1 MKTPVSDFIERYA
14 KSDFS
19 RFHMPGHK
27 GKGPVGI
34 EKYDIT
40 EINGAD
46 VLSTAD
52 GIIEESESN
61 LTALYESGKSFYITE
76 GSTTAICAMLT
87 MVKKPEK
94 EKTYILAARNVHKA
108 FVHASALLDMEVDWL
123 MPKES
128 GGVLSCAIDKND
140 VEAKLSVSEGK
151 YSAVYLTSP
160 DYLGQI
166 ADIKGISEVCHKHN
180 VLLIVDNAH
189 GAYLKFLPESV
200 HPVDLGADIC
210 CDSAHKTLPV
220 LTGGAYLHISERASE
235 FISSA
240 REKIALFSSTSPS
253 YLTMKSLD
261 MCNLY
266 LDADF
271 KEELKKTVT
280 ETEAIKEF
288 IKGKGFFVMESEPL
302 KVVINAVKSG
312 YMGTELSEMMRKSKI
327 EAEFSDDDYLVLMVS
342 PKNTKKDF
350 NRIKKFFGG
359 INVKSEIKR
368 SFKNLPY
375 PVRETSVREAVFA
388 KSEWIKTAMA
398 EGRICATVTV
408 SCPPA
413 VPVVISGER
422 ITKEVIDA
430 LLYYG
435 IEEIKVVV

>member
-1 MKTPVSDFIERYA
+1 MNTPISDFIESYA
-14 KSDFS
+14 EKDFS
-19 RFHMPGHK
+19 RLHMPGHK
-27 GKGPVGI
+27 GKGFVGV
-34 EKYDIT
+34 EKFDIT
-40 EINGAD
+40 EVKGAD
-46 VLSTAD
+46 VLSDAE
-52 GIIEESESN
+52 GIIEESEKN
-61 LTALYESGKSFYITE
+61 LSSLYGSGKSFYITQ
-76 GSTTAICAMLT
+76 GSTTAICAMLALI
-87 MVKKPEK
+87 KKNDG
-94 EKTYILAARNVHKA
+94 EKTFVLAARNVHKA
-108 FVHASALLDMEVDWL
+108 FVHAMALLDIEADWL
-123 MPKES
+123 MPEGS
-128 GGVLSCAIDKND
+128 DNILSCDIKAEQ
-140 VEAKLSVSEGK
+140 VEKALSSSQKK
-151 YSAVYLTSP
+151 YSAVYITSP
-160 DYLGQI
+160 DYLGHI
-166 ADIKGISEVCHKHN
+166 SDVKGISEVCHKFG
-180 VLLIVDNAH
+180 VPLLVDNAH
-189 GAYLKFLPESV
+189 GAYLKFLKESM
-200 HPVDLGADIC
+200 HPLDMGADIC

-220 LTGGAYLHISERASE
+220 LTGGAYLHIAKRAIE
-235 FISSA
+235 FAKSA

-253 YLTMKSLD
+253 YLILKSMD
-261 MCNLY
+261 MCNSY

-280 ETEAIKEF
+280 ETEEIKAF
-288 IKGKGFFVMESEPL
+288 IKGKGFFVIESEPL

-312 YMGTELSEMMRKSKI
+312 YMGTELSEMMRNSKI

-359 INVKSEIKR
+359 IKVKSEIKR

-398 EGRICATVTV
+398 EGKICATVTV

>member
-1 MKTPVSDFIERYA
+1 M
-14 KSDFS
+14 
-19 RFHMPGHK
+19 
-27 GKGPVGI
+27 
-34 EKYDIT
+34 
-40 EINGAD
+40 
-46 VLSTAD
+46 
-52 GIIEESESN
+52 
-61 LTALYESGKSFYITE
+61 
-76 GSTTAICAMLT
+76 
-87 MVKKPEK
+87 
-94 EKTYILAARNVHKA
+94 
-108 FVHASALLDMEVDWL
+108 
-123 MPKES
+123 
-128 GGVLSCAIDKND
+128 
-140 VEAKLSVSEGK
+140 
-151 YSAVYLTSP
+151 
-160 DYLGQI
+160 
-166 ADIKGISEVCHKHN
+166 
-180 VLLIVDNAH
+180 
-189 GAYLKFLPESV
+189 
-200 HPVDLGADIC
+200 
-210 CDSAHKTLPV
+210 
-220 LTGGAYLHISERASE
+220 
-235 FISSA
+235 
-240 REKIALFSSTSPS
+240 
-253 YLTMKSLD
+253 
-261 MCNLY
+261 
-266 LDADF
+266 
-271 KEELKKTVT
+271 T

-398 EGRICATVTV
+398 EGKICATVTV